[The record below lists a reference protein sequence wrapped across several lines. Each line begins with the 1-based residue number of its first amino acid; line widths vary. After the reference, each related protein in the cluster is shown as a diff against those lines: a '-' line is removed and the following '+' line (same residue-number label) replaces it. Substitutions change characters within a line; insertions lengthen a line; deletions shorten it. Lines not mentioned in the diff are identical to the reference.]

1 MRDKEVHS
9 FAQVTDA
16 FDELLGFF
24 SAVVEQRD
32 DLGEGR
38 RVRVPFLD
46 YGFCSRYGFVH
57 GGLSED
63 LVKRRSWGGG
73 E

>member
-1 MRDKEVHS
+1 MHS

-24 SAVVEQRD
+24 STVVEQRD
-32 DLGEGR
+32 DIGEGR

-46 YGFCSRYGFVH
+46 DGLCSLYGVLH
-57 GGLSED
+57 GGLSKD
-63 LVKRRSWGGG
+63 LVQRRRWEGG